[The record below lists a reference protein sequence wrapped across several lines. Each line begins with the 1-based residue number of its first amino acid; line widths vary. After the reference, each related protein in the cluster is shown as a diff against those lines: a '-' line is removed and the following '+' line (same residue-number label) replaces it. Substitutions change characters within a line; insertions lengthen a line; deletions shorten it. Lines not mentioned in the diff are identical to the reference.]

1 MNTLR
6 EKFWKCKRTVYVN
19 GQRQQKHNYKGAM
32 NEFQVRK
39 QMAVSDYQNNEVLT
53 QTSHW
58 NKDV

>member
-19 GQRQQKHNYKGAM
+19 GQRQQKHNYKVAM

-39 QMAVSDYQNNEVLT
+39 QMAVSDYQDNEVLT